1 MVDDVT
7 VRAIDRLSYDGPGI
21 SSTAAD
27 REGLLTSWRRA
38 GPFERTDD
46 RIARHPASFAPWSLV
61 ATDPRGAIVTGRD
74 VDYHDPRT
82 VAYYRATVVS
92 PVPRQAELVFGTVGD
107 LAVWINGRFEGFVP
121 RQDITWFDVHTN
133 PAHPGRRVPLT
144 LRAGA
149 NDIAVRIRGGV
160 YASGGL
166 QPSGRRGGR
175 AAMTWHRLGVLAA
188 CLALPSTVL
197 SGGDGRVAPRGAR
210 FPPAVSLLL
219 QDPEVTR
226 LDSDQVH
233 AHGVV
238 ASQVTYQ
245 GRRAL
250 RLIEPDADR
259 RGGVALIPG
268 VRFTDGT
275 IEIDVAGRRGPF
287 AVADDRGFIGLAFR
301 VRPDAETY
309 ETFYIR
315 PDNGRALDQV
325 RRNHSTQ
332 YAARPGFDF
341 ARLRAESPERYE
353 SYVDLEPGAWTRL
366 RIEVAEMTAQFY
378 VHDAA
383 QPVLVVNDLKLGT
396 EGGGVGL
403 WIGPGTEGYF
413 DRLRIRHAVPK

>member
-1 MVDDVT
+1 
-7 VRAIDRLSYDGPGI
+7 
-21 SSTAAD
+21 
-27 REGLLTSWRRA
+27 
-38 GPFERTDD
+38 
-46 RIARHPASFAPWSLV
+46 
-61 ATDPRGAIVTGRD
+61 
-74 VDYHDPRT
+74 
-82 VAYYRATVVS
+82 
-92 PVPRQAELVFGTVGD
+92 
-107 LAVWINGRFEGFVP
+107 
-121 RQDITWFDVHTN
+121 
-133 PAHPGRRVPLT
+133 
-144 LRAGA
+144 
-149 NDIAVRIRGGV
+149 
-160 YASGGL
+160 
-166 QPSGRRGGR
+166 
-175 AAMTWHRLGVLAA
+175 MTWHRLGVLAT

-197 SGGDGRVAPRGAR
+197 SGGSGHAGGDLHVPRFESRTFGVSRTLRVRTPSRYDQPSSTATGYVR
-210 FPPAVSLLL
+210 LE
-219 QDPEVTR
+219 PE
-226 LDSDQVH
+226 QVQ

-238 ASQVTYQ
+238 ASESTYQ

-250 RLIEPDADR
+250 RLIEPNAER
-259 RGGVALIPG
+259 RGGVALMPG

-275 IEIDVAGRRGPF
+275 VEVDVAGRRGPF
-287 AVADDRGFIGLAFR
+287 AVPDDRGFIGLAFR

-332 YAARPGFDF
+332 YAANPRFDF

-366 RIEVAEMTAQFY
+366 RIEVAERTARFY

-396 EGGGVGL
+396 EAGGIGL